1 MIQPLR
7 RVHARAFL
15 ALSIFLPIL
24 FIGGVRSRRTSP
36 ASPTTQAQAHT
47 SSALSERTI
56 VIDGARVSV
65 KVFREGA
72 GAAVEITCSP
82 ELLAPDVLIYAST
95 SESKTDVPTDAV
107 LLGTFVSGKTYRLPS
122 ANSRFV
128 LLYSLPRKELLAA
141 FRAGDER

>member
-15 ALSIFLPIL
+15 ALGIFLPVL
-24 FIGGVRSRRTSP
+24 FIAGVRSRRTSV
-36 ASPTTQAQAHT
+36 ASPVAQTQVHT
-47 SSALSERTI
+47 SSAPSERTI
-56 VIDGARVSV
+56 AIDGARVTA
-65 KVFREGA
+65 KVFRDGA
-72 GAAVEITCSP
+72 STAVEITSSP
-82 ELLAPDVLIYAST
+82 ELLAPDVLVYAST
-95 SESKTDVPTDAV
+95 SESKSDVPSDAV

-128 LLYSLPRKELLAA
+128 FLYSLPRTELLTT